1 MYKPTTRIHRR
12 STNGRGR
19 HAVETLERRVF
30 LSGQIFAMTHP
41 NPFFGYI
48 AEYDQTSGAAINA
61 QLVEVPTPGGVV
73 LSGSDLYA
81 ETTKGGTVGG
91 GYVAE
96 YTTSGATVNA
106 SLVTGLS
113 GPSAIAISGSDIYTL
128 GTDYGTIG
136 EYTTSGATV
145 NANLITNL
153 YSASAITVVG
163 SDLYVLNAITADEG
177 SVAVYN
183 ATSGAL
189 INANLLSCTDPGGI
203 ASSSSDLY
211 IINTA
216 GDTAGQGSIGEYTT
230 AGATVN
236 ANLITGLNSPVSIA
250 FSGTDLY
257 VGSVG
262 SLDTNGQYD
271 LGTIGQYTADGVAIN
286 ASLVSGISAPDSLA
300 VTPQSI
306 GAASKLG
313 YIQQPATVAANNP
326 ISPAVSV
333 AVEDSNGNI
342 ITSNTSNVTVALT
355 NSAGAVLGGTLTQAA
370 VNGVATFSNLSVN
383 TPGTYTLT
391 ATDGSLTSAVSS
403 SFTITQPFATVT
415 NGVLNVTSPRAPS
428 TISLSLANGTYTV
441 TENSLAAETF
451 TASQVTQ
458 INVQGSSGNDSITI
472 ESNMP
477 ATLGVSVQGGPG
489 DDTIIGGPGN
499 DTLGGGA
506 GNDSISGGPGDD
518 SIKGGAGDDLLAGG
532 KGNDTLF
539 GGLGNDTLRGA
550 LGDDSLNGG
559 AGTNQF
565 YGGQGNNTFYC
576 VNGTADQIFAGA
588 ATNDSLIYGS
598 SDNYIIESGV
608 IPPGNVTLA

>member
-19 HAVETLERRVF
+19 HAVETLERRVL
-30 LSGQIFAMTHP
+30 LSGQIFVITAD
-41 NPFFGYI
+41 NPYFGYV
-48 AEYDQTSGAAINA
+48 AEYNETSGAAINT
-61 QLVEVPTPGGVV
+61 QLVEVPTPGGVAV
-73 LSGSDLYA
+73 SGSDLYA

-113 GPSAIAISGSDIYTL
+113 GPSAIAISGSDVYTL

-153 YSASAITVVG
+153 YSARAITVVG

-183 ATSGAL
+183 ATTGAV

-216 GDTAGQGSIGEYTT
+216 GDTAGQGSIGEYTI

-236 ANLITGLNSPVSIA
+236 ANLITGLNSPVSVA

-257 VGSVG
+257 VGSTDNSTG
-262 SLDTNGQYD
+262 
-271 LGTIGQYTADGVAIN
+271 LGIVGQYTATGAAIN
-286 ASLVSGISAPDSLA
+286 ASLVSVASGFSLGGAIA
-300 VTPQSI
+300 VTPQTV
-306 GAASKLG
+306 GAASQLA

-342 ITSNTSNVTVALT
+342 VTSNTSNVTVALT

-370 VNGVATFSNLSVN
+370 VNGVATFSDLSVN
-383 TPGTYTLT
+383 TPGTYALT
-391 ATDGSLTSAVSS
+391 GTDGSLTSAVSS
-403 SFTITQPFATVT
+403 SFTIKQPFATVT
-415 NGVLNVTSPRAPS
+415 NGVLNVTSLSAPS

-451 TASQVTQ
+451 TASSVTQ

-518 SIKGGAGDDLLAGG
+518 SIKGGAGDDILAGG

-559 AGTNQF
+559 AGTNQL
-565 YGGQGNNTFYC
+565 YGGQGNNIFYA